1 MDGSLSTDGVLVEE
15 STSEESFNVNRV
27 SGINSVGT
35 NSDGGGAN
43 VITLEGFTTLQWR
56 DSSCYW

>member
-1 MDGSLSTDGVLVEE
+1 ML
-15 STSEESFNVNRV
+15 NRV

-43 VITLEGFTTLQWR
+43 VITLEGITTLSTERQFVLLVKL
-56 DSSCYW
+56 DKFLMD